1 MRYGILSD
9 IHSNLD
15 ALDAVLKELDQEGL
29 DQLVCLGDI
38 VGYGPNPN
46 ECCDV
51 LRQRNCLAI
60 AGNHDE
66 AAASTSYAEKFNS
79 LAAAA
84 IAWTRNQLTT
94 ENRSFLMAL
103 PRERHFDTFDIVH
116 GAPGAHFDYVLGIT
130 DACNAF
136 QHVHKPITFIGHT
149 HVAEV
154 FFQEALRRPS
164 ESSSRPS
171 GRLDEFHML
180 EAGRTFHQ
188 RLANGGRIEVTAQF
202 RYIINPGSVG
212 QPRDR
217 NPQASF
223 ARYDEGANVIEIRR
237 VTYDVTR
244 VREKMERVD
253 LPPEL
258 AERLSLGY

>member
-1 MRYGILSD
+1 MRYGIVSD
-9 IHSNLD
+9 IHSNLE
-15 ALDAVLKELDQEGL
+15 ALDAVLKELDQQGS

-38 VGYGPNPN
+38 VGYGPDPN

-66 AAASTSYAEKFNS
+66 AAASANHAERFNS

-94 ENRSFLMAL
+94 ENRSFLMGL

-116 GAPGAHFDYVLGIT
+116 GTPGSHFDYVLGIT

-136 QHVHKPITFIGHT
+136 EHVHKPITFIGHT

-154 FFQEALRRPS
+154 FFQECSNMREP
-164 ESSSRPS
+164 
-171 GRLDEFHML
+171 
-180 EAGRTFHQ
+180 GRTFHQ
-188 RLANGGRIEVTAQF
+188 RLANGGRIEITPQF
-202 RYIINPGSVG
+202 RYIVNPGSVG

-223 ARYDEGANVIEIRR
+223 ARYDEGANVIEVHR
-237 VTYDVTR
+237 VTYDVKR
-244 VREKMERVD
+244 VREKMVRVD